1 MIAIPVTPPAAY
13 VQVQPG
19 CGNVTIN
26 RNYNGNVGV
35 DRYSSRC
42 GVTTVRNN
50 NNGNLGTTVIRT
62 GGQPPVVGIFQ

>member
-42 GVTTVRNN
+42 GVTTVRND

-62 GGQPPVVGIFQ
+62 NGHPPVVGIFQ

>member
-13 VQVQPG
+13 IQVQPG

-42 GVTTVRNN
+42 GTSTVNN
-50 NNGNLGTTVIRT
+50 NHNGNLGTTVIRST
-62 GGQPPVVGIFQ
+62 GRPPVIGIFQ

>member
-1 MIAIPVTPPAAY
+1 MIAIPVTPPTAY
-13 VQVQPG
+13 IQVQPG

-42 GVTTVRNN
+42 GVSTVRNN
-50 NNGNLGTTVIRT
+50 HNGNLGTTVINSS
-62 GGQPPVVGIFQ
+62 GMPPVIGIFQ

>member
-62 GGQPPVVGIFQ
+62 SGQPPVIGIFQ

>member
-50 NNGNLGTTVIRT
+50 HNGNLGTTVIRT
-62 GGQPPVVGIFQ
+62 SGQPPVVGIFK